1 MARSCPPRFNPN
13 SEIKMAG
20 MRQAVGAETVWK
32 NRRPT
37 RRGLVRLPLREA
49 HNLNGQLNGRGWG
62 SQFSKPFKPNRL
74 MPTGRFNFG
83 VRVNIKFLRPIP
95 PAGRWHWVN
104 SPNYSDPASPL
115 LTPHGSPPSPAG
127 CSLVQRRSSRTPPPP
142 PCPGP
147 WPSSRCGTGRSFS
160 PRS

>member
-1 MARSCPPRFNPN
+1 MATMARSCPPRFNPN

-62 SQFSKPFKPNRL
+62 SQFSKPFKPDRL

-83 VRVNIKFLRPIP
+83 VRVYITKSSAYVIMAIP
-95 PAGRWHWVN
+95 NPGGIGLAIGCIAGLSSVALAKVDWQPA
-104 SPNYSDPASPL
+104 
-115 LTPHGSPPSPAG
+115 
-127 CSLVQRRSSRTPPPP
+127 
-142 PCPGP
+142 
-147 WPSSRCGTGRSFS
+147 
-160 PRS
+160 

>member
-1 MARSCPPRFNPN
+1 MFLIYLIPN

-32 NRRPT
+32 NRRHT

-62 SQFSKPFKPNRL
+62 SQFSKPFNPKSL

-83 VRVNIKFLRPIP
+83 VRVK
-95 PAGRWHWVN
+95 
-104 SPNYSDPASPL
+104 PL
-115 LTPHGSPPSPAG
+115 VQPHGGST
-127 CSLVQRRSSRTPPPP
+127 VK
-142 PCPGP
+142 
-147 WPSSRCGTGRSFS
+147 
-160 PRS
+160 PRDFG